1 MGVGA
6 GVSVASDNDN
16 DGMSIWMIVPREL
29 ESVEEPQRSMIIEES
44 CVSATSWRVL
54 P

>member
-44 CVSATSWRVL
+44 CVSATWRVL